1 MLLTS
6 RERLFRTLAG
16 EPVDRVPIAP
26 FLYYNAVYE
35 MFQYKPTIETFW
47 NPPDFD
53 VIEKFIE
60 YCDYF
65 GFDVLHTLGSVWD
78 FGVMGSLNDRSVI
91 VSAENWDVTIA
102 EEKKPDELCRT
113 VTVRTPGGD
122 LKCVDSYR
130 QSSTYLVVTAPLE
143 HLIKTPDDFELFR
156 KYAPPGDNM
165 DCSLIRRAAKAVG
178 DRGLVDANTA
188 GVFAMTSLFYK
199 LDDLYVLPMEDEGFY
214 REMMEYFLERTIR
227 RDRKMVEAGADVIEL
242 AEHLI
247 GSMAGPHFAK
257 TYVMEYEQR
266 LIRAIRDTG
275 TPVIFHNCGNAA
287 KVMHLYNDL
296 DINCWGYLTP
306 PPMADVDLDE
316 ALRVMRHDMALRG
329 NVDQVEFMRKA
340 TPQEVRE
347 RVRDLLLKV
356 KPRGNWILSTTDF
369 FFDDT
374 PYENIRAFAE
384 AGREFGHYE

>member
-1 MLLTS
+1 MSLTS
-6 RERLFRTLAG
+6 RQRLLRTLRG

-35 MFQYKPTIETFW
+35 MFRYKPKIETFW

-53 VIEKFIE
+53 VIAKFVE
-60 YCDYF
+60 YCDHF

-78 FGVMGSLNDRSVI
+78 FGAMGSLNDRSVV

-102 EEKKPDELCRT
+102 DEKKPDELRRT
-113 VTVRTPGGD
+113 VTIRTPGGT
-122 LKCVDSYR
+122 LRCADSYQR
-130 QSSTYLVVTAPLE
+130 SSTYLVVTAPVE
-143 HLIKTPDDFELFR
+143 HLIKTPKDFELVR
-156 KYAPPGDNM
+156 KYAPPGDDM
-165 DCSLIRRAAKAVG
+165 DCSLIRRARKAVG

-188 GVFAMTSLFYK
+188 GVFAMTSLFHK
-199 LDDLYVLPMEDEGFY
+199 LDDLYMAPMVDEGFY
-214 REMMEYFLERTIR
+214 RAMMEYFLERTVR
-227 RDRKMVEAGADVIEL
+227 RDRKMVEAGADVIEV
-242 AEHLI
+242 AGHLV

-266 LIRAIRDTG
+266 LVRAIRAMG
-275 TPVIFHNCGNAA
+275 APVIFHNCGDAA

-296 DINCWGYLTP
+296 EISCWGYLTP

-316 ALRVMRHDMALRG
+316 ALRVMRPDMALRG

-340 TPQEVRE
+340 SPQEVKE
-347 RVRDLLLKV
+347 RVKDLLFKV

-369 FFDDT
+369 FFDGT
-374 PYENIRAFAE
+374 PYENIEAFAR
-384 AGREFGHYE
+384 AGLEYGVYG